1 MLLTSTFSENV
12 LRWNP
17 QKTLNSSF
25 QQTLLEFLF
34 IGTKFEQENM
44 IRVKNHVNLFKYSK
58 AGGEY
63 LRMWLSYALKSH
75 FPPFTTRIVKKIVRP
90 CLPLKE
96 SRMHK
101 LRLQHSSSPSWV
113 VREPLFRV
121 GGRKTENV
129 GERAEGADGG
139 GELTFPLRSG
149 KKQDS
154 KEETRKGGPGW
165 LTFPAARLK
174 NGVVVAEV
182 FDVGQTDSI
191 VFRFGA
197 GFFIRFLVLV
207 HLDLATSQRFLPV
220 ETFAKGSAVPERH
233 LVGWRRTPERH
244 HFLQIHHVNGNV
256 VQIVRD
262 TDLWAQHEWKL
273 QPTIFLKKL
282 SSSKWNRSAKNR
294 FEATQCKVVVQL
306 GILKI

>member
-1 MLLTSTFSENV
+1 
-12 LRWNP
+12 
-17 QKTLNSSF
+17 
-25 QQTLLEFLF
+25 
-34 IGTKFEQENM
+34 M
-44 IRVKNHVNLFKYSK
+44 IRVKNHVNLFKLTK

-63 LRMWLSYALKSH
+63 LWMWLSYALKSH
-75 FPPFTTRIVKKIVRP
+75 FPPFTTRTVKKIVRP
-90 CLPLKE
+90 CFVSHWKKAACTSSASSTHHHRRE
-96 SRMHK
+96 SWGNHFSVLGVVKQKMLVNEQRGRM
-101 LRLQHSSSPSWV
+101 
-113 VREPLFRV
+113 V
-121 GGRKTENV
+121 GGVNFSPPV
-129 GERAEGADGG
+129 
-139 GELTFPLRSG
+139 G
-149 KKQDS
+149 KKEDS
-154 KEETRKGGPGW
+154 KEETTKGGPGW

-220 ETFAKGSAVPERH
+220 ETFAKGSTVPERH

-262 TDLWAQHEWKL
+262 TDLWAQDEWKL
-273 QPTIFLKKL
+273 QPTIFGKKIIII
-282 SSSKWNRSAKNR
+282 
-294 FEATQCKVVVQL
+294 KVKPL
-306 GILKI
+306 G